1 MNPIHIIIRYVLA
14 NTDAAAILMNF
25 ASPLTIL
32 LFGMEFKISIS
43 AGVKTLPLLF
53 YTFFSNKG
61 LFPST
66 MIYSGWG

>member
-1 MNPIHIIIRYVLA
+1 MNLIHIIILICLA

-32 LFGMEFKISIS
+32 LFGMEVKISIS

-53 YTFFSNKG
+53 FYTLFSNKRAI
-61 LFPST
+61 S
-66 MIYSGWG
+66 IH